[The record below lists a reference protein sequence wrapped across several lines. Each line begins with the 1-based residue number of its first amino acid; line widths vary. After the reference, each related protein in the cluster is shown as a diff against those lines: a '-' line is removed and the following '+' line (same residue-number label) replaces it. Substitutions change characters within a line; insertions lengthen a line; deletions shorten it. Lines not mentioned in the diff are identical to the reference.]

1 MLNKLVV
8 ISLLLLITLVSCDL
22 LQEGE
27 QEVRDWIDDIP
38 KRTYQTFDSQSI
50 PVGYNFKNSI
60 VQTEDSTYLVATT
73 APDST
78 ILVLYLDVWGREYNR
93 VNDSTKSGKAH
104 AIVEA
109 ADMMSFAVVGEEE
122 HNMFFMLIDIEGN
135 IIEDTYNNYE
145 SVFSQLGA
153 IQKIN
158 ALDVSLTRD
167 EGFIITGYIKQTID
181 VERMFLLKVDKFG
194 AAEWWFPHFS
204 GIIPTSVKEMRN
216 GDFIIS
222 GYRKSNGRTVMIQLN
237 EVLSTNNLIEYSGS
251 HWSPFNTIIPA
262 SDSTY
267 VIVDSKYRQGSSYIR
282 YLKINKTGEKVQP
295 DRLLGRQSNQ
305 IGYSIAPFIDL
316 DQTRKG
322 YVLFGSSIA
331 SSGEKVFYLV
341 KVNEEGQEEWTKTYK
356 GSAYEL
362 IGNVIQTKD
371 YGFMMVGLSSN
382 NTTGYQ
388 LHLVKTDA
396 VGEIAE

>member
-1 MLNKLVV
+1 M
-8 ISLLLLITLVSCDL
+8 
-22 LQEGE
+22 
-27 QEVRDWIDDIP
+27 
-38 KRTYQTFDSQSI
+38 
-50 PVGYNFKNSI
+50 
-60 VQTEDSTYLVATT
+60 
-73 APDST
+73 
-78 ILVLYLDVWGREYNR
+78 
-93 VNDSTKSGKAH
+93 NDSTKSGKAH

-396 VGEIAE
+396 VGVIAE